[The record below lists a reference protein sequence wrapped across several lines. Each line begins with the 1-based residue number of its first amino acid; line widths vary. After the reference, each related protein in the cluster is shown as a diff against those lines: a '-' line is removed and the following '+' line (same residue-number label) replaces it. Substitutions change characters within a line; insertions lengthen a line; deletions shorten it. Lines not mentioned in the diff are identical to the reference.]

1 MSSYNIQWKN
11 YISLLG
17 NWNVNNHHSYINSS
31 KTVVYTIS
39 NLQNYLYLT
48 GFYVSTGAVYSN
60 RYKSTSTVGSTIY
73 IQYINSSI
81 YITLIDTSTTYS
93 SFILTVETNNVT
105 SYKFS
110 SGIIPYS
117 ISFESDTQR

>member
-1 MSSYNIQWKN
+1 MK
-11 YISLLG
+11 
-17 NWNVNNHHSYINSS
+17 NHHSCINSS

-39 NLQNYLYLT
+39 NLQNYMYLT
-48 GFYVSTGAVYSN
+48 GFYASTGAVYSN

-73 IQYINSSI
+73 IQYINSNI

-93 SFILTVETNNVT
+93 LFILTVETNNVI
-105 SYKFS
+105 SYKFP